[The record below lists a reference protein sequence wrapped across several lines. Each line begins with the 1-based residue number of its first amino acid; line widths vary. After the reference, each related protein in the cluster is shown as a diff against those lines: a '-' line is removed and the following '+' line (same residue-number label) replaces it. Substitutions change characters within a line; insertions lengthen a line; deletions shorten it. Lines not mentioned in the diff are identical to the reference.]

1 MSTKNKLIPA
11 MNFKSMHRSDVPEG
25 RNGKH
30 KEVVAKILQDL
41 ERLDKGEAL
50 KIPLEVLP
58 YSKEKIR
65 SALNRASRKQGLVVA
80 TASDAEHL
88 YVWNSDQVK

>member
-1 MSTKNKLIPA
+1 MATKNKLSPA

-30 KEVVAKILQDL
+30 REIVTKILQDL
-41 ERLDKGEAL
+41 EQLEKGEAL
-50 KIPLEVLP
+50 KIPLKVLP

-65 SALNRASRKQGLVVA
+65 SALNRATRNQGLVVA
-80 TASDAEHL
+80 TSSDAENL
-88 YVWNSDQVK
+88 YVWNSDHAK